1 VAAAMAVAA
10 ARALLKKLLR
20 DIAKKTKDAAKKQA
34 KSSKN
39 KAKSQGCV
47 TKGLES
53 RGIRPQL
60 GTRVKPEGIPDN
72 WRVRSSKS
80 KGGVKYSDPTNPRKN
95 VRVEQGVPDHPHANS
110 KVPHVRDMRNGRYV
124 DKNGNPVQG
133 GRRDPAG
140 HIPLDEYRYTP

>member
-1 VAAAMAVAA
+1 MRVVDGLYHFSIK
-10 ARALLKKLLR
+10 R
-20 DIAKKTKDAAKKQA
+20 
-34 KSSKN
+34 SKI
-39 KAKSQGCV
+39 V

-53 RGIRPQL
+53 RGIRPQP

-95 VRVEQGVPDHPHANS
+95 VRVEQGVPDHPHDNS
-110 KVPHVRDMRNGRYV
+110 RVPHVRDMRNGRYV
-124 DKNGNPVQG
+124 DKNGNPVQD

-140 HIPLDEYRYTP
+140 HISLDEYRYTP